1 MQYHQTPSYFIA
13 LHQQKTRQQPEEGDG
28 SAGSSR
34 AGEGADRLT
43 SEPAEQCGARYRSGR
58 QQQQTVVE
66 GRSATVGQLSREVAG
81 QLAHEQ
87 DRLSTG
93 QLTRGLNRQTVRQL
107 TPEFDRE
114 SAGQLTRGLGSVTA
128 GQLTH
133 EVTRAPCVASS
144 EPARPP
150 AVGQE
155 HAQAPWLPAGAEQQV
170 KLPLASGHKHVELP
184 PGTKRQGPACGE
196 WVSLARTWQLQE
208 SSENTGGRLGQHT
221 LSEIKKPSVHASSHH
236 NLEKKVTSGQDHCR
250 LQSLLGKDARLSSK
264 DILAKNKDATT
275 RFANDGHIGQ
285 PSTDSTVI
293 GNLYSAGY
301 SAGDLSFT
309 PGHSAADLSST
320 PGHSAGDFSAVPG
333 HFAGDP
339 SSAPGN
345 SVSPPTYR
353 KEIP

>member
-1 MQYHQTPSYFIA
+1 MSPHVVCCIYVAGGSTSVPTRHLSSLSLASGQTTPPPHHPSRVMQYHQTPSYFIA

-34 AGEGADRLT
+34 AGEGAHRLA

-107 TPEFDRE
+107 PREFDRE

-150 AVGQE
+150 AVGQ
-155 HAQAPWLPAGAEQQV
+155 
-170 KLPLASGHKHVELP
+170 
-184 PGTKRQGPACGE
+184 
-196 WVSLARTWQLQE
+196 
-208 SSENTGGRLGQHT
+208 
-221 LSEIKKPSVHASSHH
+221 
-236 NLEKKVTSGQDHCR
+236 
-250 LQSLLGKDARLSSK
+250 
-264 DILAKNKDATT
+264 
-275 RFANDGHIGQ
+275 
-285 PSTDSTVI
+285 
-293 GNLYSAGY
+293 
-301 SAGDLSFT
+301 
-309 PGHSAADLSST
+309 
-320 PGHSAGDFSAVPG
+320 
-333 HFAGDP
+333 
-339 SSAPGN
+339 
-345 SVSPPTYR
+345 
-353 KEIP
+353 